1 MAAEKPASRPARAKK
16 QPQPAPAEAA
26 RAESRIVIGLDTNF
40 TAQEALVLAAR
51 LAASVDARL
60 KGVFVE
66 DENLLS
72 LCGLPFA
79 REVSLSGEV
88 RAIDTERM
96 LRAMRAQAETARRL
110 LQRIA
115 AEAHVD
121 WSFDVLRGRSLAALA
136 AAARAEDTLVIRSP
150 HARAREVGRAVRAAT
165 RDMRADVLLVAHG
178 VAAKGVLGVP
188 PGASVAAAGAIA
200 RPIAAIDDGS
210 SIGQSCS
217 AFAETLAA
225 RAGVPFRR
233 IFLREHGGAEIAAA
247 ARQAGAGLI
256 VVNADWLG
264 DDEDAARVS
273 AAAGAPVLLL
283 GGERAPRARPAKTT
297 KGD

>member
-1 MAAEKPASRPARAKK
+1 MAVEKPVSRSSRAKK
-16 QPQPAPAEAA
+16 QVPAEAA
-26 RAESRIVIGLDTNF
+26 KAENRIVIGLDTNF
-40 TAQEALVLAAR
+40 TAREALTLAAR

-72 LCGLPFA
+72 LCDLPFA
-79 REVSLSGEV
+79 REISLSGEV
-88 RAIDTERM
+88 RAIDAERM

-136 AAARAEDTLVIRSP
+136 AAAKADDTLVIRSP
-150 HARAREVGRAVRAAT
+150 HERAREVGRAVRAAT
-165 RDMRADVLLVAHG
+165 HEMRADVLLVAHG
-178 VAAKGVLGVP
+178 VATEGALGMP
-188 PGASVAAAGAIA
+188 TGAVMAAGMTA

-247 ARQAGAGLI
+247 ARRAGAGLI
-256 VVNADWLG
+256 VVNAGWLG
-264 DDEDAARVS
+264 EDEDAARVS

-283 GGERAPRARPAKTT
+283 GGERAPRSQPTKKT
-297 KGD
+297 KGG

>member
-1 MAAEKPASRPARAKK
+1 MAGEKPVSRSGRAKK
-16 QPQPAPAEAA
+16 QVPAK
-26 RAESRIVIGLDTNF
+26 AESRIVIGLDTNF
-40 TAQEALVLAAR
+40 IAQEALTLAAR

-72 LCGLPFA
+72 LCDLPFA

-88 RAIDTERM
+88 RAIDAERM

-110 LQRIA
+110 LQRVA

-121 WSFDVLRGRSLAALA
+121 WTFDILRGRSLAALA
-136 AAARAEDTLVIRSP
+136 TAAKAEDTLVIRSP
-150 HARAREVGRAVRAAT
+150 HAHRREVGRAVRAAT
-165 RDMRADVLLVAHG
+165 RDVHADVLLVAHG
-178 VAAKGVLGVP
+178 VAARGVLGMP
-188 PGASVAAAGAIA
+188 TDAAAAAGTTA

-225 RAGVPFRR
+225 RTGVPFRR
-233 IFLREHGGAEIAAA
+233 IRLRERGGAEIAAA
-247 ARQAGAGLI
+247 ARREGAGLI

-264 DDEDAARVS
+264 EDEDAARIS
-273 AAAGAPVLLL
+273 AAAGCPVLLL
-283 GGERAPRARPAKTT
+283 GGERVARPAPTGKT
-297 KGD
+297 KGA